1 MREFWVFSP
10 CPPVGGQALRGLVH
24 RSEDTVAHSGDT
36 CEAENV
42 VIGPVGRSADKI
54 SVDPERL
61 TPSR

>member
-1 MREFWVFSP
+1 MREFWVFSL

-42 VIGPVGRSADKI
+42 AIRTVGRSADKI